1 MRTGVALV
9 GLLACHSASHERV
22 DASGSDSGV
31 DASCGG
37 AAGCACTQHTD
48 CQSMLCA
55 FSIDPDIGQASGAT
69 CADTTTVAYVTPTGT
84 ATTGCTQTSPCGTV
98 NQALTTKLRYVAVT
112 GTIHDNVDISSNQPV
127 SIYGISD
134 GAGVLSAAGS
144 DVLTL
149 AGLAA
154 SVQIAD
160 LAFSGASAGNGV
172 SLTGSGATLEM
183 LRCTVENNALIG
195 IVSTGVDADL
205 TVTRSTIELNNGG
218 GIDIEQG
225 NFVLTNDFIVGNG
238 NTSNLIGGV
247 TVGGHAALGS
257 RFEYNTV
264 AANTVESGEAFIANG
279 MTCNVPAAT
288 VINSIVSDNLSGSAD
303 DGVDLFGGCGSGTP
317 EEGSSFIGPDNG
329 ALDFADA
336 AANNYRIGS
345 ASVAIGAGKLDAVV
359 VDFDG
364 HVRPQQPMV
373 TDQGASELFK
383 GVQP

>member
-9 GLLACHSASHERV
+9 GLLACHSASHERA

-37 AAGCACTQHTD
+37 AAGCACVQHSD
-48 CQSMLCA
+48 CGSMLCA
-55 FSIDPDIGQASGAT
+55 FTVDPDIGQGSGAT

-98 NQALTTKLRYVAVT
+98 NQALTTKLRYIAVT

-134 GAGVLSAAGS
+134 GAGVLSVSGS

-154 SVQIAD
+154 DVQLAD
-160 LAFSGASAGNGV
+160 LVFSGASAGNGV

-195 IVSTGVDADL
+195 IVSTGVDAEL
-205 TVTRSTIELNNGG
+205 TMTRSTVESNNVG

-225 NFVLTNDFIVGNG
+225 NFIFTNDFIVRNG
-238 NTSNLIGGV
+238 NTSNTIGGV
-247 TVGGHAALGS
+247 TVGSHAAPGS

-264 AANTVESGEAFIANG
+264 VANI
-279 MTCNVPAAT
+279 
-288 VINSIVSDNLSGSAD
+288 IQ
-303 DGVDLFGGCGSGTP
+303 DGV
-317 EEGSSFIGPDNG
+317 SF
-329 ALDFADA
+329 
-336 AANNYRIGS
+336 S
-345 ASVAIGAGKLDAVV
+345 ATA
-359 VDFDG
+359 
-364 HVRPQQPMV
+364 
-373 TDQGASELFK
+373 
-383 GVQP
+383 